1 MVVSGSILKRF
12 KIILKRSMK
21 SFVIN
26 SLDFVKSKFLS
37 SLICF
42 RLFMTSDWSAM
53 VPTNVL
59 RTYPSTRLQ
68 V

>member
-1 MVVSGSILKRF
+1 
-12 KIILKRSMK
+12 MK

-42 RLFMTSDWSAM
+42 RLFMTSDWSVM
-53 VPTNVL
+53 PDQC
-59 RTYPSTRLQ
+59 RTDISVYQ
-68 V
+68 VQV